1 MAVAGMGDVLT
12 GIIAGLLA
20 QGLDQISAARIG
32 VLIHAR
38 AGDEASRVGERGMI
52 ASDLFPYA
60 IYTTSTA
67 SDLFPWIRHHV
78 NP

>member
-1 MAVAGMGDVLT
+1 VAGMGDVLT

-52 ASDLFPYA
+52 ASDLFP
-60 IYTTSTA
+60 
-67 SDLFPWIRHHV
+67 WIRHHV